1 MPLMAH
7 FYFLQ
12 GGYMDCSVFLD
23 ELDEAKGFTVCSV
36 SSYVDIPVSLLQ
48 PVIVTG
54 ICDDESALAFKK
66 NLCQRYAPEAS
77 FRIGCVRTG
86 EKKSVSAGSFGYPG
100 EGVWC
105 ALLDPLQMRRKEVS
119 HFSLQP
125 ILEVMKALRGEGGCP
140 WDRAQDH
147 ESLRTYLIQEA
158 YEVVDAIG
166 HKDMENLKEELGDVL
181 FQVVFHARLAEEEGF
196 FTMQDVVDGI
206 ADKMITRHPYVFGE
220 MTAEETAALLGNWE
234 VRKIREKKRS
244 HLLSGLSA
252 SLPSL
257 LFACI
262 MQKKVSSISKET
274 VSVEAVRCVFESS
287 WRKAIKL
294 AEQGGAEEAE
304 RGFGNALFETVRF
317 LRACGVDPELALH
330 RYNSLYAEEIGQLED
345 TLRKDGRDVT
355 TITPSM
361 LEAIQKDL
369 SLPIR

>member
-1 MPLMAH
+1 
-7 FYFLQ
+7 
-12 GGYMDCSVFLD
+12 MDFSLFTD
-23 ELDEAKGFTVCSV
+23 ELDESKGFTVCTP
-36 SSYVDIPVSLLQ
+36 SSYADIPVSLLH
-48 PVIVTG
+48 PVLVTG
-54 ICDDESALAFKK
+54 IRDHESAAEFHHV
-66 NLCQRYAPEAS
+66 LCRRYAPAAL
-77 FRIGCVRTG
+77 FWMGCTDTH
-86 EKKSVSAGSFGYPG
+86 EKRRVSVENFEYPG
-100 EGVWC
+100 EGTWC
-105 ALLDPLQMRRKEVS
+105 ALLDPEGMIRKEVS

-125 ILEVMKALRGEGGCP
+125 ILDVMKALREEGGCP

-158 YEVVDAIG
+158 YEVVDAID

-181 FQVVFHARLAEEEGF
+181 FQVVFHARIAEEEGL

-206 ADKMITRHPYVFGE
+206 VDKMIIRHPYVFGD

-262 MQKKVSSISKET
+262 MQRKVSSISKET
-274 VSVEAVRCVFESS
+274 VSAEAGKCVFESS

-294 AEQGGAEEAE
+294 AEQGGTEEAE
-304 RGFGNALFETVRF
+304 RCFGDALFETVRF
-317 LRACGVDPELALH
+317 LRAYGVDPELALH
-330 RYNSLYAEEIGQLED
+330 RYNSLYADQIGQLED
-345 TLRKDGRDVT
+345 ALHKEGRDVT
-355 TITPSM
+355 SLTPSM
-361 LEAIQKDL
+361 LEEIRKNL